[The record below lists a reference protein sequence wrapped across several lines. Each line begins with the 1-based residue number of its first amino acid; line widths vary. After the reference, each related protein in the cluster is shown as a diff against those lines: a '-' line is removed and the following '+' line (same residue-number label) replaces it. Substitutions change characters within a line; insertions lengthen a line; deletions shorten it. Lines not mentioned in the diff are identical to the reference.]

1 MAQRVLPFMDKCYSI
16 TSTSNRWWCTT
27 TTHVHHTCPVTGV
40 PGTCTTLL
48 MRYCLCIQYIHSYYT
63 GTCTPPYTLIYIIIL
78 YVQYHLYY
86 IKETKK
92 VRKDFSYAFMHNFHV
107 WLRYGYIFLLF
118 FYTCVYGTD
127 VHTHDHLLPPPL
139 LPFFFFFCFP
149 PPLSWP
155 PRFPLP

>member
-1 MAQRVLPFMDKCYSI
+1 MYYY
-16 TSTSNRWWCTT
+16 
-27 TTHVHHTCPVTGV
+27 HTCPPHMSSNRCTGNLYYSSDAV
-40 PGTCTTLL
+40 LFVYTVNTQLL
-48 MRYCLCIQYIHSYYT
+48 HRYMYT
-63 GTCTPPYTLIYIIIL
+63 SIYINI
-78 YVQYHLYY
+78 YY
-86 IKETKK
+86 IICNTISIIYQRNKK
-92 VRKDFSYAFMHNFHV
+92 SKDFSYAFMHNFHV